1 MTMLR
6 LSDGKRKQNGQ
17 VKKGGKMGKSAQR
30 KGAVGEQE
38 LAAVLQEYRYNIERE
53 ASLSLGLPVMTVTEN

>member
-1 MTMLR
+1 
-6 LSDGKRKQNGQ
+6 
-17 VKKGGKMGKSAQR
+17 MGKSAQR